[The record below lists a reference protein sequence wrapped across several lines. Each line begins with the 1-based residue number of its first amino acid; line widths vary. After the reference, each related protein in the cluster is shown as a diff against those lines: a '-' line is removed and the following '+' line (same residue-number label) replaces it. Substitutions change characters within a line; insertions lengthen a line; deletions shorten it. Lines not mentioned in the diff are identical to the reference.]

1 MDTTLYRAAMEGN
14 IDALIQ
20 NKELLENNL
29 TPTNNTVLHVAA
41 QFGMYRK
48 VNSRGDTSLHVAA
61 REGHSTIVQALVEY
75 ANALDE
81 ELENGVVT
89 AKDMMRMTNEE
100 RDTALHEAVRN
111 HHPFVVQF
119 LTKEDPEFYH
129 PGNNA
134 EETPLYLTAERAYLG
149 LVFVILETC
158 TAPAYGGPG
167 GRTALHSAVIHNLE
181 GSAYLVLFLFSLLR
195 FHFWKTQ
202 INCFRLNF
210 LTTTHLSENAREG
223 CEIPEIVSAQKRN
236 GYEKN
241 ENFLKN
247 LYFSETGKMYEKT
260 TRLETC
266 SKETDMH
273 GWTPLH
279 YAARFGYASRA
290 RELLNV
296 DKSVAYLAD
305 KHDKKTALHLA
316 ASHGNVRVME
326 ELISYCPDC
335 WEMVDGRGK
344 NILHIAAKNEK
355 KRVIKFILRNFPF
368 SSLINQK
375 DVDGNT
381 LLHLLAASDCCE
393 LGLIKHPKVDR
404 MAFNRENLTPLEVVY
419 CNKNAE
425 PWKNTKMQGFTKR
438 GLIKAGANLG
448 WRDVISRDRVEM
460 EAKEQH
466 HVHEKILPI
475 DIRRAADTKS
485 PSLLVSSYQ
494 AASMAMKAL
503 TESFQDICVVADDS
517 DGYKL
522 LKNSASAKFLIIIS
536 MGAMVLAFI
545 TGMYAA
551 LPHTL
556 GLTEKDPGKAIVT
569 LFQIGLEKRPGY
581 CGDSIPNR
589 LKERSE

>member
-20 NKELLENNL
+20 NKERLENNL

-41 QFGMYRK
+41 QFGHIQCVMEVLNMCPSMYRK

-61 REGHSTIVQALVEY
+61 REGHSTIVQALIEY

-81 ELENGVVT
+81 ELENGVGT

-111 HHPFVVQF
+111 HHSFVVQL

-134 EETPLYLTAERAYLG
+134 EETPLYLAAERGYLG

-181 GSAYLVLFLFSLLR
+181 GCTKKLLD
-195 FHFWKTQ
+195 WKPA
-202 INCFRLNF
+202 
-210 LTTTHLSENAREG
+210 LT
-223 CEIPEIVSAQKRN
+223 
-236 GYEKN
+236 
-241 ENFLKN
+241 
-247 LYFSETGKMYEKT
+247 
-260 TRLETC
+260 
-266 SKETDMH
+266 KETDVH

-279 YAARFGYASRA
+279 YAAWFGYASRA

-296 DKSVAYLAD
+296 DKSVAYLVD
-305 KHDKKTALHLA
+305 KDDKKTALHLA

-381 LLHLLAASDCCE
+381 PLHLLVASDCCE

-466 HVHEKILPI
+466 HVHEEILPM

-503 TESFQDICVVADDS
+503 TESFQDIC
-517 DGYKL
+517 G
-522 LKNSASAKFLIIIS
+522 
-536 MGAMVLAFI
+536 
-545 TGMYAA
+545 
-551 LPHTL
+551 
-556 GLTEKDPGKAIVT
+556 
-569 LFQIGLEKRPGY
+569 
-581 CGDSIPNR
+581 NR
-589 LKERSE
+589 CYGHDQGQRE